1 MNGRRCDGPKLKG
14 PRVVIERGSEG
25 YPSAFEVVR
34 NPPEKLYV
42 LGDPSSLVEG
52 LAVVGARKATPYG
65 LGCAERFSAMAARRG
80 VVILSGGARGCD
92 AQAHRAALAAGCP
105 TVAFL
110 GGGCDQLYP
119 AEHAGLFQKIV
130 DGGGAVVSEH
140 PWDCPPLPYAFR
152 ERNRLIAGLARA
164 TLIVE
169 AGLPSGTFSTADEA
183 LAANREVLVVPGAIT
198 STSSRG
204 ANRLIY
210 QGATPIVDD
219 ESFQDALFSLF
230 GVLRQEEVVGASG
243 GNVGA
248 GHHLA
253 KAGAKSKIRVGT
265 GAQVGGK
272 AHVHAGAGP
281 AVREV
286 GRARS
291 RADSGVNACAAV
303 RSGADSET
311 GAKATDVQV
320 KGGNWDGIVAAL
332 QAEPLGLEELHDL
345 ARRLHPKEDAHGW
358 LMERLVEA
366 EASGSIARYPD
377 GRWGPAA

>member
-1 MNGRRCDGPKLKG
+1 M
-14 PRVVIERGSEG
+14 VVERGGEG
-25 YPSAFEVVR
+25 YPAAFEAVR

-42 LGDPSSLVEG
+42 LGDPAALVEG

-65 LGCAERFSAMAARRG
+65 LGCAERFSTMAARRG

-110 GGGCDQLYP
+110 GGGCDRLYP
-119 AEHAGLFQKIV
+119 AEHEGLFQDIV
-130 DGGGAVVSEH
+130 NGGGAVVSEH

-183 LAANREVLVVPGAIT
+183 LAAGREVLVVPGAIT
-198 STSSRG
+198 STSSMG

-230 GVLRQEEVVGASG
+230 GILRQEEAAADGKDVDVQSF
-243 GNVGA
+243 V
-248 GHHLA
+248 
-253 KAGAKSKIRVGT
+253 RVG
-265 GAQVGGK
+265 VGSK
-272 AHVHAGAGP
+272 ARARTRASARVHAVGNSHTESKTS
-281 AVREV
+281 AVQTE
-286 GRARS
+286 GR
-291 RADSGVNACAAV
+291 D
-303 RSGADSET
+303 
-311 GAKATDVQV
+311 
-320 KGGNWDGIVAAL
+320 WDGVVAAL
-332 QAEPLGLEELHDL
+332 RAEPLGLEELHDL
-345 ARRLHPKEDAHGW
+345 ARRLHPQGNAYGW
-358 LMERLVEA
+358 LMECLVEA
-366 EASGSIARYPD
+366 EAGGLIARYPD
-377 GRWGPAA
+377 GRWGPAK